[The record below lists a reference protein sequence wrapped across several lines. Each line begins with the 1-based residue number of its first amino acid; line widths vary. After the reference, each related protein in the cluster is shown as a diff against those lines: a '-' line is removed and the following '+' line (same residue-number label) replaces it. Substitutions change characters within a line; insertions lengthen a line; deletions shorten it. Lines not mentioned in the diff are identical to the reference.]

1 MIKAKKTLIL
11 LVTLFIVLITVFT
24 TIRFRTV
31 KNFTKVYTYP
41 EWKLNSN
48 NGLRIAFLEFMN
60 RKSFLSFSLDLNI
73 IDSKGKKLNLDKTKQ
88 SPRLYNKE
96 FYIKELSLGAAFI
109 EGELR
114 HDGKIVHKFKIPI
127 DIVDEFKIN
136 KIKVAPII
144 ATELTSDFDKEEK
157 IHTYPRFMPS
167 DESKLEI
174 EDSNK
179 TKNKDKLMIQ
189 LFGYP
194 INLAFSE
201 KNKIFLL
208 ITQKDYSP
216 ISLKANLNI
225 KDFFAKRKNIE
236 IETDE
241 NGLASFNEYI
251 YRADG
256 EMILKIDNQKDKKI
270 PFELSTVKTSVFT
283 DKEIYNVNEKIKV
296 KVKTYKKIDSLFL
309 NVIIGKSWIKNK
321 EIKIIKNKHEF
332 EFSPPKGF
340 SGFIEFNVHKG
351 YSYLKDY
358 SYRKIYIGSKNDL
371 KSKLFQLN
379 QGFINKVINKST
391 DNDDF
396 YSLIISQLDHSEIG
410 ISKVFDSYK
419 SQQKRLDND
428 REKYQSI
435 VWNLLLLISL
445 LIIGIIFFT
454 SFNEIKKSQESVD
467 FQYRKKGGMFYLFI
481 FISILSAF
489 IGLILWVLRIV

>member
-41 EWKLNSN
+41 EWKLNSK
-48 NGLRIAFLEFMN
+48 NGFRIAFLEFMN
-60 RKSFLSFSLDLNI
+60 RKSFLKFQIDLNI
-73 IDSKGKKLNLDKTKQ
+73 TDSKGKKVNLDKGKQ
-88 SPRLYNKE
+88 DSILYNKE
-96 FYIKELSLGAAFI
+96 FYIKDLSLGDAFL
-109 EGELR
+109 E
-114 HDGKIVHKFKIPI
+114 GKITHDKKVVDKFKIKI
-127 DIVDEFKIN
+127 KIINKFKIN
-136 KIKVAPII
+136 KLKIAPII
-144 ATELTSDFDKEEK
+144 VTEATSDFKKEEK
-157 IHTYPRFMPS
+157 IHTYPRFTPS
-167 DESKLEI
+167 DSSKLNLDGIDE
-174 EDSNK
+174 K
-179 TKNKDKLMIQ
+179 TDKDDFMVQ

-201 KNKIFLL
+201 KNKVFLL
-208 ITQKDYSP
+208 ITKKDYTP
-216 ISLKANLNI
+216 IKLKANLNI
-225 KDFFAKRKNIE
+225 KDFFAKRKEIY

-241 NGLASFNEYI
+241 NGLVIFDEYI

-256 EMILKIDNQKDKKI
+256 EMIIRSDNMKDKKI
-270 PFELSTVKTSVFT
+270 PYELSPIKTAVFT
-283 DKEIYNVNEKIKV
+283 DKEIYHVNEKIKI
-296 KVKTYKKIDSLFL
+296 KVKTYKKIDRLFF
-309 NVIIGKSWIKNK
+309 NTIVGNSWVENK
-321 EIKIIKNKHEF
+321 EIKISKNKNEF
-332 EFSPPKGF
+332 EFIPPKNF

-379 QGFINKVINKST
+379 QGFINKVINKNT
-391 DNDDF
+391 DNDNF
-396 YSLIISQLDHSEIG
+396 YSFILSQLDHSEIG

-419 SQQKRLDND
+419 SQQARLDHD

-445 LIIGIIFFT
+445 LIIGIISFT
-454 SFNEIKKSQESVD
+454 SFNEIKKSQESID
-467 FQYRKKGGMFYLFI
+467 FQFRKKGGMIYLFI
-481 FISILSAF
+481 FIVILSAF